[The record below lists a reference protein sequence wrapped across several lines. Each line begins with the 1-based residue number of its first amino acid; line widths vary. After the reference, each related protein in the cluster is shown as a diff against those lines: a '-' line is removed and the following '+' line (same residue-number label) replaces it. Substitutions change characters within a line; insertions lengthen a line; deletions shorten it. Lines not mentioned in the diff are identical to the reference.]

1 MISCK
6 GRKAE
11 VRMTSCYSFG
21 FGTGF
26 GKACLYSSILVYMP
40 CCHGRCDKSGVILM
54 HAALSVL
61 QLLTTTT
68 QLLWNV
74 LHFFYLIMLR
84 FEHGLNAVTFKG
96 KMSVR
101 FAVQI

>member
-1 MISCK
+1 
-6 GRKAE
+6 
-11 VRMTSCYSFG
+11 
-21 FGTGF
+21 
-26 GKACLYSSILVYMP
+26 
-40 CCHGRCDKSGVILM
+40 M
-54 HAALSVL
+54 HAALFSVL

-101 FAVQI
+101 FAVQIKKTARFSDMRPPYNRPPSYIKFLDRTRVTLEVLKY

>member
-1 MISCK
+1 
-6 GRKAE
+6 
-11 VRMTSCYSFG
+11 
-21 FGTGF
+21 
-26 GKACLYSSILVYMP
+26 
-40 CCHGRCDKSGVILM
+40 M
-54 HAALSVL
+54 HAALFSVL

-68 QLLWNV
+68 QLLWNM
-74 LHFFYLIMLR
+74 LHFFYLMLR